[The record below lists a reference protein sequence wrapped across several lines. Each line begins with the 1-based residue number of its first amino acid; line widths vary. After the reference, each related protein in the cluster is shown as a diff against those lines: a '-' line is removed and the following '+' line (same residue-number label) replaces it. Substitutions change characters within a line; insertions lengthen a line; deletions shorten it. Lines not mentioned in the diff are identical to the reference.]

1 MRIDFH
7 AHILPEVDH
16 GSSSIESSRKQ
27 LKLAKEIGVNLIV
40 ATPHFYPDQTRLE
53 TFLKK
58 REKAY
63 SEMQPVFKEFKIES
77 MLGAEV
83 ALCEGLENLEGL
95 EKLCIEGTS
104 LMLLEL
110 PFRAMTERLLNTI
123 YEIKAAGITPVLA
136 HINRY
141 SRSCVIPALELGC
154 AAQVNAEAIVKFA
167 TRRRFTYCVDDNVVQ
182 AIGSDAHEDREK
194 AYFSFDKALK
204 ILGPEREKILMQRT
218 AALLNLN

>member
-16 GSSSIESSRKQ
+16 GSSSIKSSRKQ
-27 LKLAKEIGVNLIV
+27 LKLAKEVGIDLIV
-40 ATPHFYPDQTRLE
+40 ATPHFYPDQIKLD

-58 REKAY
+58 RDKAY
-63 SEMQPVFKEFKIES
+63 AEMLTVFEELQIKS
-77 MLGAEV
+77 RLGAEV
-83 ALCEGLENLEGL
+83 ALCEGLENLVGI

-123 YEIKAAGITPVLA
+123 YEIKAMGITPVLA

-141 SRSCVIPALELGC
+141 SRSCVIPALEIGS
-154 AAQVNAEAIVKFA
+154 AAQVNAEALVKLGA
-167 TRRRFTYCVDDNVVQ
+167 RRRFIGCVDDNIVQ
-182 AIGSDAHEDREK
+182 AIGSDAHEDRVK
-194 AYFSFDKALK
+194 AYLHFDKALK
-204 ILGPEREKILMQRT
+204 ILGPDREKILMQRA
-218 AALLNLN
+218 AALLNLE